1 MSKGYAKYGKHDF
14 KTTNKYSNNT
24 KEIQLLS
31 EYNQKLL
38 NIIKIDAEQLKEQQV
53 LDTQDRKLQPRSNLR
68 NSKAVNELKGQIQDS
83 GLSNVPVA
91 FWSDSEEK
99 FKLLTG
105 HHRTSAMRK
114 LLNSDE
120 FKDGIPIAISS
131 FKDSDLEDA
140 AHYAHKSNVS
150 HEAAHRSTPEDH
162 YVWVS
167 ENCPGILNFRKSGQ
181 LDDFQ
186 RELYQVLDTF
196 DNRKRM
202 ASRTKSAVYKLFT
215 NGLESQTFESYV
227 DADTKHSAIDK
238 VLPKLFPNENFPE
251 GYSKTNCYD
260 KGSKLDYPDSN
271 GITKI
276 LNGTDTALFQSMA
289 FRISEIGL
297 KGSTSQNDQVIPI
310 FYARTQ
316 GKDYKAFLAAREKV
330 LNNYKGINL
339 VTKKAYIN
347 KVVFL
352 PQWLSHETEATIY
365 EWNQKEDRFEK
376 TS

>member
-1 MSKGYAKYGKHDF
+1 MSKEYVKYGSHNF
-14 KTTNKYSNNT
+14 KIADGYNNNS
-24 KEIQLLS
+24 KDIQLLS
-31 EYNQKLL
+31 EYHQKLL
-38 NIIKIDAEQLKEQQV
+38 DIIKIDAGLISQV
-53 LDTQDRKLQPRSNLR
+53 LDTQDRKLQPRSNR
-68 NSKAVNELKGQIQDS
+68 RSSKAVNELKGQIQDS
-83 GLSNVPVA
+83 GLSSVPVA

-105 HHRTSAMRK
+105 HHRTTAMRK

-167 ENCPGILNFRKSGQ
+167 ENRRGILNFLKSGQ

-215 NGLESQTFESYV
+215 NGIKSQTFESYA
-227 DADTKHSAIDK
+227 DDDTKHSAIDK
-238 VLPKLFPNENFPE
+238 VLPKLFPNGNFSE
-251 GYSKTNCYD
+251 GYSKNCF
-260 KGSKLDYPDSN
+260 KGSKLEYPYSN
-271 GITKI
+271 GITTI
-276 LNGTDTALFQSMA
+276 LNGTDTAPFQSTSY
-289 FRISEIGL
+289 RISEIGL

-310 FYARTQ
+310 FYARAQ
-316 GKDYKAFLAAREKV
+316 GKDYKVFLAAREKV
-330 LNNYKGINL
+330 LNDYKGLNL
-339 VTKKAYIN
+339 ATKKAYIN
-347 KVVFL
+347 KIVFL
-352 PQWLSHETEATIY
+352 PQWLSHETDATIY
-365 EWNQKEDRFEK
+365 EWNQKEDQFEK
-376 TS
+376 TP